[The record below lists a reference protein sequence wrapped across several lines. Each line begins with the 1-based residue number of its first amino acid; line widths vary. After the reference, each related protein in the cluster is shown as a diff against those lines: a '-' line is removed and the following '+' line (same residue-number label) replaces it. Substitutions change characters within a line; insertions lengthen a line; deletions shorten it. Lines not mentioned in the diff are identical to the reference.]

1 LRAELEMKVVRDPAG
16 DVAIGRHHRAAIEA
30 GLDLL
35 RPLEP
40 GSRLLI

>member
-1 LRAELEMKVVRDPAG
+1 MKVVRDRAG

-30 GLDLL
+30 GLDLP

-40 GSRLLI
+40 GSGLLI